1 MTSSRFE
8 KLPFTKE
15 NVENWGNTD
24 PRNRN
29 WPVVY
34 TIFNDK
40 QIYVGETTNAA
51 SRLGQHLG
59 SQAKNGLNS
68 VRVIF
73 DESFNKSVCLD
84 LESHLIR
91 YFAAD
96 EKFSVLNGNG
106 GISDADYFER
116 DKYREAFK
124 TVFDELLESG
134 MLTRSVPEIVNS
146 DLFKYSPFKA
156 LNTEQAVAINEI
168 LEGLLPAIKKDPG
181 QTFVVQGDP
190 GTGKTIVAVYLMK
203 LLHDIEHASDFDALE
218 SDSVFSDF
226 FLEGFRE
233 SLQGARIGLIVPQQ
247 SLRKTIKKVFDKTPG
262 LYAEQVMKPSEAV
275 KSGEYFD
282 LLIVDEAHRLKQRAN
297 QASAMQ
303 NTEFTEVN
311 KKLFGFDDKT
321 KNQLDWLRE
330 ISRHQLLLLDT
341 LQTVQPMDLPPSVS
355 KGLLRSADEN
365 GILYRLRSQ
374 MRLVGGEDYIDYV
387 GQVFRGTQPAPKV
400 DFGKYDVR
408 FFANFKV
415 MDQAIRNKNHEH
427 KLSRLV
433 AGYGWKW
440 ISKGKKDVA
449 DFEIEGVPL
458 TWNRVATDWI
468 NSKTSIE
475 EVGSIHTVQGYD
487 LNYAGVIVGPEL
499 SFDEASQKI
508 VLVKENYYDAKGKQN
523 NPNKVFTEQELLDF
537 VSNIYRVLLTRG
549 ILGTYLY
556 VVDPNLRK
564 YLAQYFPSA

>member
-15 NVENWGNTD
+15 NVEIWGDAD

-59 SQAKNGLNS
+59 SQAKNGLKD

-73 DESFNKSVCLD
+73 DGSFNKSVCLD

-96 EKFSVLNGNG
+96 EKFNVLNGNG

-124 TVFDELLESG
+124 SVFDELLKSG

-168 LEGLLPAIKKDPG
+168 LEGLLPAIKKNPG
-181 QTFVVQGDP
+181 QTFLVQGDP

-203 LLHDIEHASDFDALE
+203 LLHDIENSSVDDALE
-218 SDSVFSDF
+218 SDSVFADF
-226 FLEGFRE
+226 FLEGFKE
-233 SLQGARIGLIVPQQ
+233 SLYGAKIGLIVPQQ
-247 SLRKTIKKVFDKTPG
+247 SLRKTIKKVFDRTPG
-262 LYAEQVMKPSEAV
+262 LSADQVMKPAEAV
-275 KSGEYFD
+275 KRGEYFD

-311 KKLFGFDDKT
+311 KKLFGFDDKS
-321 KNQLDWLRE
+321 KNQLDWLSE

-341 LQTVQPMDLPPSVS
+341 LQTVQPMDLPPAITQ
-355 KGLLRSADEN
+355 GLVRKAERN

-374 MRLVGGEDYIDYV
+374 MRLAGGEDYIDYV
-387 GQVFRGTQPAPKV
+387 SQVFSGTQPEPKES
-400 DFGKYDVR
+400 FGKYDVK
-408 FFANFKV
+408 FFESFMA
-415 MDQAIRNKNHEH
+415 MDQAIRNKNQEH

-440 ISKGKKDVA
+440 ISKGKKDIA
-449 DFEIEGVPL
+449 DYEIEGIPL
-458 TWNRVATDWI
+458 TWNRTATDWI
-468 NSKTSIE
+468 NSKTSSE

-487 LNYAGVIVGPEL
+487 LNYAGVIVGPEIG
-499 SFDEASQKI
+499 FDESSQKI
-508 VLVKENYYDAKGKQN
+508 VFHKENYHDAKGKQN
-523 NPNKVFTEQELLDF
+523 NPDKVFTDDELLEF
-537 VSNIYRVLLTRG
+537 VANIYRVLLTRG
-549 ILGTYLY
+549 ILGTYIY
-556 VVDPNLRK
+556 VVDLSLRK
-564 YLAQYFPSA
+564 HLAQYFPHA

>member
-15 NVENWGNTD
+15 NVEIWGDAD

-34 TIFNDK
+34 AIYNDK
-40 QIYVGETTNAA
+40 QIYVGETTNAT

-59 SQAKNGLNS
+59 SQAKNGLND
-68 VRVIF
+68 VRIIF
-73 DESFNKSVCLD
+73 DDSFNKSVCLD

-96 EKFSVLNGNG
+96 EKFTVLNGNG

-124 TVFDELLESG
+124 TIFDEFLESG
-134 MLTRSVPEIVNS
+134 MLTRSVPEIINS

-168 LEGLLPAIKKDPG
+168 LEGLLPVIKNNPG

-203 LLHDIEHASDFDALE
+203 LLHDIEHASDDDALE
-218 SDSVFSDF
+218 SDSVFADF
-226 FLEGFRE
+226 FLEGFKE
-233 SLQGARIGLIVPQQ
+233 SLYGAKIGLIVPQQ
-247 SLRKTIKKVFDKTPG
+247 SLRKTIKKVFDRTPG
-262 LYAEQVMKPSEAV
+262 LSADQVMKPAEAV
-275 KSGEYFD
+275 KCGEYFD

-303 NTEFTEVN
+303 NTEFTEIN
-311 KKLFGFDDKT
+311 KKLFGFDDKS

-341 LQTVQPMDLPPSVS
+341 QQTVQPMDLQPSVTQ
-355 KGLLRSADEN
+355 GLVGKAEEN

-387 GQVFRGTQPAPKV
+387 SNVFLGNQPVPKAN
-400 DFGKYDVR
+400 FGKYDVK
-408 FFANFKV
+408 FFESFKD

-427 KLSRLV
+427 KLARLV

-440 ISKGKKDVA
+440 VSQGNKNIA
-449 DFEIEGVPL
+449 DFEIEGIPL
-458 TWNRVATDWI
+458 TWNRTATDWI
-468 NSKTSIE
+468 NSKTSSE
-475 EVGSIHTVQGYD
+475 EVGGIHTVQGYD

-499 SFDEASQKI
+499 SFDEANQKI
-508 VLVKENYYDAKGKQN
+508 VFVRDNYHDKKGKQN
-523 NPNKVFTEQELLDF
+523 NPDKKFSDEELFGF
-537 VSNIYRVLLTRG
+537 VANIYRVFLTRG
-549 ILGTYLY
+549 ILGTYIY
-556 VVDPNLRK
+556 VVDPSLRK
-564 YLAQYFPSA
+564 YLAQYFPHA

>member
-1 MTSSRFE
+1 MTSSKFE
-8 KLPFTKE
+8 KLPFAKE
-15 NVENWGNTD
+15 TIEVWGNTD

-59 SQAKNGLNS
+59 SQTKNGLKD

-73 DESFNKSVCLD
+73 DDSFNKSVCLD

-96 EKFSVLNGNG
+96 EKFNVLNGNG

-116 DKYREAFK
+116 DRYREAFK

-168 LEGLLPAIKKDPG
+168 LEGLLPVIKKDPG

-203 LLHDIEHASDFDALE
+203 LLNDIEHATDEDALE
-218 SDSVFSDF
+218 SNSVFSDF
-226 FLEGFRE
+226 FLEGFKE
-233 SLQGARIGLIVPQQ
+233 SLHGAKIGLIVPQQ
-247 SLRKTIKKVFDKTPG
+247 SLRKTIKKVFDRTPG
-262 LYAEQVMKPSEAV
+262 LSADQVMKPAEAV

-303 NTEFTEVN
+303 NTEFAEIN
-311 KKLFGFDDKT
+311 QKLFGVDDKS
-321 KNQLDWLRE
+321 KNQLDWLKA

-341 LQTVQPMDLPPSVS
+341 LQTVQPMDLPPAVT
-355 KGLLRSADEN
+355 KGFVRTADQS

-387 GQVFRGTQPAPKV
+387 GHVFSGTQPAPKSS
-400 DFGKYDVR
+400 FGKYDVK
-408 FFANFKV
+408 FFESFKDL
-415 MDQAIRNKNHEH
+415 DQAIRSKNHEH
-427 KLSRLV
+427 KLARLV

-440 ISKGKKDVA
+440 ISKGNKDIA

-458 TWNRVATDWI
+458 TWNRTATDWI
-468 NSKTSIE
+468 NSKSSSE

-499 SFDEASQKI
+499 GFDGSTQTI
-508 VLVKENYYDAKGKQN
+508 VFYKENYHDAKGKQN
-523 NPNKVFTEQELLDF
+523 NPGKVFTDDELLEF
-537 VSNIYRVLLTRG
+537 VANIYRVLLTRG
-549 ILGTYLY
+549 ILGTYIY
-556 VVDPNLRK
+556 VVDPGLRK
-564 YLAQYFPSA
+564 HLAQYFPHA

>member
-15 NVENWGNTD
+15 SIDVWGNTD

-34 TIFNDK
+34 TIFDDK
-40 QIYVGETTNAA
+40 QIYVGETTNVA

-59 SQAKNGLNS
+59 SQAKIGLKD

-73 DESFNKSVCLD
+73 DDSFNKSVCLD

-96 EKFSVLNGNG
+96 EKFNVLNGNG

-124 TVFDELLESG
+124 TVFDQLLESG

-168 LEGLLPAIKKDPG
+168 LEGLLPVIKKDPG

-203 LLHDIEHASDFDALE
+203 LLNDIEHATDEDALV
-218 SDSVFSDF
+218 SNSVFSDF
-226 FLEGFRE
+226 FLEGFKE
-233 SLQGARIGLIVPQQ
+233 SLHGAKIGLIVPQQ
-247 SLRKTIKKVFDKTPG
+247 SLRKTIKKVFERTPG
-262 LYAEQVMKPSEAV
+262 LSADQVMKPAEAV

-303 NTEFTEVN
+303 NTEFTDIN
-311 KKLFGFDDKT
+311 QKLFGVDDKS
-321 KNQLDWLRE
+321 KNQLDWLKS

-341 LQTVQPMDLPPSVS
+341 LQTVQPMDLPPEVT
-355 KGLLRSADEN
+355 KGLVRTADRS

-387 GQVFRGTQPAPKV
+387 GQVFSGTQPAPKSS
-400 DFGKYDVR
+400 FGKYDVK
-408 FFANFKV
+408 FFESFKDL
-415 MDQAIRNKNHEH
+415 DQAIRNKNHEH
-427 KLSRLV
+427 KLARLI

-440 ISKGKKDVA
+440 ISKGNKDAA

-458 TWNRVATDWI
+458 TWNRTATDWI
-468 NSKTSIE
+468 NSKTSSE

-499 SFDEASQKI
+499 GFDGSTQEI
-508 VLVKENYYDAKGKQN
+508 VFYKENYHDAKGKQN
-523 NPNKVFTEQELLDF
+523 NPGKVFTDDELLEF
-537 VSNIYRVLLTRG
+537 VANIYRVLLTRG
-549 ILGTYLY
+549 ILGTYIY
-556 VVDPNLRK
+556 VVDPSLRK
-564 YLAQYFPSA
+564 HLAQYFPHA

>member
-8 KLPFTKE
+8 KVSFTKE
-15 NVENWGNTD
+15 TVEVWGNTD
-24 PRNRN
+24 SRNRN

-51 SRLGQHLG
+51 SRLVQHLG
-59 SQAKNGLNS
+59 SQTKNGLKD

-73 DESFNKSVCLD
+73 DDSFNKSVCLD

-96 EKFSVLNGNG
+96 EKFNVLNGNG

-124 TVFDELLESG
+124 SVFDDLLESG

-156 LNTEQAVAINEI
+156 LNSEQAVAINEI
-168 LEGLLPAIKKDPG
+168 LEGLLPRIKKDPG

-203 LLHDIEHASDFDALE
+203 LLNDIEHGTDEDALE

-226 FLEGFRE
+226 FLGGFKE
-233 SLQGARIGLIVPQQ
+233 SLHGAKVGLIVPQQ
-247 SLRKTIKKVFDKTPG
+247 SLRKTIKKVFDRTPG
-262 LYAEQVMKPSEAV
+262 LNADQVMKPAEAV

-303 NTEFTEVN
+303 NTEFTEIN
-311 KKLFGFDDKT
+311 KKLFGVDDKS

-330 ISRHQLLLLDT
+330 ISRHQLLLLDA
-341 LQTVQPMDLPPSVS
+341 LQTVQPMDLPPAVT
-355 KGLLRSADEN
+355 KDLVRTAERN

-387 GQVFRGTQPAPKV
+387 GQVFSGTQLSPKSN
-400 DFGKYDVR
+400 FGKYDVK
-408 FFANFKV
+408 FFESFRD
-415 MDQAIRNKNHEH
+415 MDQAIRSKNHEH
-427 KLSRLV
+427 KLARLV

-440 ISKGKKDVA
+440 ISKGNKDIS

-458 TWNRVATDWI
+458 TWNRTATDWI
-468 NSKTSIE
+468 NSKTSSE

-499 SFDEASQKI
+499 GFDWSKQKI
-508 VLVKENYYDAKGKQN
+508 VFYKENYHDAKGKQN
-523 NPNKVFTEQELLDF
+523 NPDKVFTDDELLDF
-537 VSNIYRVLLTRG
+537 VANIYRVLLTRG
-549 ILGTYLY
+549 ILGTYIY
-556 VVDPNLRK
+556 VVDPSLRK
-564 YLAQYFPSA
+564 HLAHYFPHA

>member
-15 NVENWGNTD
+15 NVDVWGYAD
-24 PRNRN
+24 ARNRN

-34 TIFNDK
+34 TIFNDD
-40 QIYVGETTNAA
+40 QIYVGETTNVA

-59 SQAKNGLNS
+59 SQAKNGLKE

-73 DESFNKSVCLD
+73 DDSFNKSVCLD

-96 EKFSVLNGNG
+96 EKFDVLNGNG
-106 GISDADYFER
+106 GISDADYYER

-124 TVFDELLESG
+124 SVFDELLDSG

-168 LEGLLPAIKKDPG
+168 LEGLLPVIKKDPG

-203 LLHDIEHASDFDALE
+203 LLNDIEHSSVEDALE

-233 SLQGARIGLIVPQQ
+233 ALHGAKIGLIVPQQ
-247 SLRKTIKKVFDKTPG
+247 SLRKTIKKVFDRTPG
-262 LYAEQVMKPSEAV
+262 LSADQVMKPAEAV

-303 NTEFTEVN
+303 NTEFTEIN
-311 KKLFGFDDKT
+311 KKLFGDDDKS
-321 KNQLDWLRE
+321 KNQLDWLKE

-341 LQTVQPMDLPPSVS
+341 LQTVQPMDLPPLVT
-355 KGLLRSADEN
+355 KGLVQAADAN

-387 GQVFRGTQPAPKV
+387 GQVFSGTQPTPRA
-400 DFGKYDVR
+400 DFGKYDLK
-408 FFANFKV
+408 FYESFKD
-415 MDQAIRNKNHEH
+415 MDQAIRNKNHDH

-440 ISKGKKDVA
+440 ISKGNKAIA
-449 DFEIEGVPL
+449 DYEIEGIPL
-458 TWNRVATDWI
+458 TWNRTATDWI
-468 NSKTSIE
+468 NSKTSSE

-499 SFDEASQKI
+499 GFDESTQKI
-508 VLVKENYYDAKGKQN
+508 VFYKENYHDAKGKQN
-523 NPNKVFTEQELLDF
+523 NPGKVFNDEELLEF
-537 VSNIYRVLLTRG
+537 VANIYRVLLTRG
-549 ILGTYLY
+549 ILGTYIY
-556 VVDPNLRK
+556 VVDPSLRK
-564 YLAQYFPSA
+564 HLARFFPNS